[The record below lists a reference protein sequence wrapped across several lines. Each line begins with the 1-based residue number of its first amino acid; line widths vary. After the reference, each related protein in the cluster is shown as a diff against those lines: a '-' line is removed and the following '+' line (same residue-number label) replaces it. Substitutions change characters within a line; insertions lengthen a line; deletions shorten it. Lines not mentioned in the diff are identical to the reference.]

1 MLASTPDL
9 VGLAFSPEVRDDP
22 YPLLRLLRET
32 VPVVETPFGWL
43 LTRHADCVEVTR
55 DPRLSNDGRNAV
67 PDATPASDRVREAED
82 IFMLFL
88 DPPDHTRLRAL
99 VNKAF
104 TPRTIQRL
112 RSRAEHLVDG
122 MLDAAEARGDHR
134 LDVIAELAYPLPVVI
149 ICELLGVPPTDRDTL
164 QGWSRDLA
172 AIADPTA
179 AMTAEQQDKVH
190 TAGQAFTEYFT
201 QLIDHRQRTPGDD
214 LLSVLSAAEHDSD
227 RLTRRELLTMLL
239 FLFVAG
245 HETTASLIGNGT
257 LALLRNPDQLT
268 RLHDDLTLG
277 PSAIEEL
284 LRFDTPVQLTQR
296 FTLDDYD
303 LGGVIIPARQRLVAL
318 LGAANRDPDAFPD
331 PDHLDLGRDGAHR
344 HLAFGGGPHFCLGAA
359 LARLESEIA
368 ITALV
373 QRFPTMELADE
384 PTRRPTVTLRGLD
397 TLPISTRPA
406 TAQAKPSRRPQPKP
420 GP

>member
-1 MLASTPDL
+1 MVASTPDF

-32 VPVVETPFGWL
+32 APVVETPLGWL
-43 LTRHADCVEVTR
+43 LTRHADCVQVTR

-67 PDATPASDRVREAED
+67 PDTLPGSDGEREPED

-88 DPPDHTRLRAL
+88 DPPDHTRLRGL

-104 TPRTIQRL
+104 TQRIVARL
-112 RSRAEHLVDG
+112 RARAEHLVDG

-149 ICELLGVPPTDRDTL
+149 ICELLGVPPGDRDTL

-179 AMTAEQQDKVH
+179 AMTAEQQAKVDA
-190 TAGQAFTEYFT
+190 AGQAFTEYFT
-201 QLIDHRQRTPGDD
+201 QLIDDRRRTPGDD
-214 LLSVLSAAEHDSD
+214 LLSVLSAAEQDS
-227 RLTRRELLTMLL
+227 RLSRRELLTMVL

-257 LALLRNPDQLT
+257 LALLRNPEQLT
-268 RLHDDLTLG
+268 RLHHDPSLG
-277 PSAIEEL
+277 GGAIEEL

-303 LGGVIIPARQRLVAL
+303 LGRVTIPAGRRLVAL
-318 LGAANRDPDAFPD
+318 LGAANRDPDAFAG
-331 PDHLDLGRDGAHR
+331 PDHLDLGREGAHR

-384 PTRRPTVTLRGLD
+384 PTRRPTVTIRGLD
-397 TLPISTRPA
+397 TLPISTGPG
-406 TAQAKPSRRPQPKP
+406 TA
-420 GP
+420 